1 MRARSLIF
9 LVFILFSLALASCAI
24 GLTSSTLAGTISKTG
39 VADGIFGAVKLVN
52 AGDPMT
58 ATAIYWAKSAP
69 FSGGIASYSIAGIA
83 PGDYSAYA
91 FIDVNGDAAWGPS
104 AMPDSG
110 SWSSAD
116 SQDITIT
123 DDQSLNFPDGGFSL
137 VH

>member
-1 MRARSLIF
+1 MRARSLLF
-9 LVFILFSLALASCAI
+9 LAFILFSLALAGCSI
-24 GLTSSTLAGTISKTG
+24 GLASSTLSGTLNKTG
-39 VADGIFGAVKLVN
+39 VADGTFGAVKLVN

-83 PGDYSAYA
+83 PGDYSVYA

-123 DDQSLNFPDGGFSL
+123 DDQTLNFSDGGFSL